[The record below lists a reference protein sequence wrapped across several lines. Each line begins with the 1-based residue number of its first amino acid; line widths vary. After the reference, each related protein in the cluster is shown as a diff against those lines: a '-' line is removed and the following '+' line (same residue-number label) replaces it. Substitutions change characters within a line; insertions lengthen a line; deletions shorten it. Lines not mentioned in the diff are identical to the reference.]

1 MLITKENK
9 ILALLGFAQ
18 KAGKIHS
25 GDTAVL
31 AALESRKTKL
41 VLMAHDAADSTRDK
55 LIKQC
60 ASDRVKLIEI
70 SNKDGLG
77 SAIGKAQ
84 RAAVAITDR
93 NFAQAILKRYED
105 DSEVCQ

>member
-9 ILALLGFAQ
+9 ILTLLGFAQ
-18 KAGKIHS
+18 KAGKVHS

-31 AALESRKTKL
+31 SALESKKAKL
-41 VLMAHDAADSTRDK
+41 VLMAHDAADSTREK
-55 LIKQC
+55 FIKQC
-60 ASDRVKLIEI
+60 ADCRVKFIEI
-70 SNKDGLG
+70 SSKDGLG

-84 RAAVAITDR
+84 RAAIAITDR